1 MIALACPLGHGK
13 RAAYRPD
20 HRNGETLKN
29 EFSDRFMVS
38 EDTEK
43 YLKNF
48 ALILGILSAIA
59 VVFDLYPL
67 TMFLSLPFCVIWIYC
82 GWLRSEPQ
90 LKWIN
95 IVFLMVYGFGIAR
108 YFWLYAL

>member
-1 MIALACPLGHGK
+1 MIALACPFGYGK
-13 RAAYRPD
+13 RAAYRPG

-29 EFSDRFMVS
+29 EFSERFMVS

-43 YLKNF
+43 HLKKF

-59 VVFDLYPL
+59 VVFDLYSL

-82 GWLRSEPQ
+82 GWLRSDPQ

-108 YFWLYAL
+108 YFWLYAI

>member
-1 MIALACPLGHGK
+1 MIALACPLGQGK

-108 YFWLYAL
+108 YFWLYAI

>member
-1 MIALACPLGHGK
+1 MIALACPFGYGK

-20 HRNGETLKN
+20 HHNGETLKN

-43 YLKNF
+43 HLKNF

-108 YFWLYAL
+108 YFWLYAI

>member
-1 MIALACPLGHGK
+1 
-13 RAAYRPD
+13 
-20 HRNGETLKN
+20 LKN

-43 YLKNF
+43 QLKNF

-108 YFWLYAL
+108 YFWLYAV

>member
-1 MIALACPLGHGK
+1 MISLGCPFGHDK
-13 RAAYRPD
+13 RAEYRLY
-20 HRNGETLKN
+20 HQNGETLKPKS
-29 EFSDRFMVS
+29 SDRFMVS

-43 YLKNF
+43 RLKDF
-48 ALILGILSAIA
+48 ALILGILGAIA

-67 TMFLSLPFCVIWIYC
+67 TMFLSFPFCLIWIYC

-95 IVFLMVYGFGIAR
+95 IMFLLVYGFGIAR
-108 YFWLYAL
+108 YLWLY

>member
-1 MIALACPLGHGK
+1 
-13 RAAYRPD
+13 
-20 HRNGETLKN
+20 
-29 EFSDRFMVS
+29 MVS

-43 YLKNF
+43 RLKNF
-48 ALILGILSAIA
+48 ALILGILSVIA

-67 TMFLSLPFCVIWIYC
+67 TIFLSLPFCVIWIYC

-108 YFWLYAL
+108 YFWLCAI

>member
-1 MIALACPLGHGK
+1 
-13 RAAYRPD
+13 
-20 HRNGETLKN
+20 
-29 EFSDRFMVS
+29 MVS

-43 YLKNF
+43 QLKNF

>member
-1 MIALACPLGHGK
+1 MIALACPFGYGK

-20 HRNGETLKN
+20 HQNGETLKN

-43 YLKNF
+43 HLKNF

-108 YFWLYAL
+108 YFWLYAI